1 MKAVVIDG
9 FGGVDQLH
17 IQNVD
22 DPEVGKGEVLVRVRA
37 TSVNPID
44 LKIRN
49 GSAAKRMGVE
59 LPAILGRDLA
69 GDVVR
74 AGEGVVGFEKG
85 QRVMAMANGTYAELT
100 TAKADV
106 LSPIPDKLSYEQAAA
121 LPLVLLTGAQ
131 LIERA
136 IKVEPGWTVLILG
149 AVGSVG
155 RSAVH
160 VALKHGAKVI
170 AGVRASQLKEAE
182 SLGQGNEDRFHVV
195 STDDP
200 KQLELLHDLDAV
212 ADTVNGPTGARA
224 LKTLKPGGVFGTVVG
239 PPADAAQHNVRVAAL
254 QSVPDASRLYELAD
268 DVARGELN
276 IPIANIFP
284 LDQVQ
289 DAHREAENHPSGKIV
304 LKAA

>member
-22 DPEVGKGEVLVRVRA
+22 DPPVGRGEVLVRVRA
-37 TSVNPID
+37 TSVNPVD
-44 LKIRN
+44 LKIRS

-69 GDVVR
+69 GEVVR
-74 AGEGVVGFEKG
+74 AGDGVVGFSPG
-85 QRVMAMANGTYAELT
+85 QRVMGLANGTYAELT

-106 LSPIPDKLSYEQAAA
+106 LAPIPDKLSFEQAAA

-136 IKVEPGWTVLILG
+136 IKIQPGWTVLILG

-160 VALKHGAKVI
+160 VALQHGAKVI
-170 AGVRASQLKEAE
+170 AGVHASHMEEAQ
-182 SLGQGNEDRFHVV
+182 SLGVQQVI
-195 STDDP
+195 STDDE
-200 KQLELLHDLDAV
+200 KQLNKLHDLDAV
-212 ADTVNGPTGARA
+212 ADTVGGPTAARA
-224 LKTLKPGGVFGTVVG
+224 LKALKPGGVFGTVLG
-239 PPADAAQHNVRVAAL
+239 APPDANRYNIKVEAFQAQ
-254 QSVPDASRLYELAD
+254 PDASRLYELAD
-268 DVARGELN
+268 DVARGEFT
-276 IPIANIFP
+276 IPIAKTLSLSQI
-284 LDQVQ
+284 QE
-289 DAHREAENHPSGKIV
+289 AHREAENHPSGKIV

>member
-22 DPEVGKGEVLVRVRA
+22 DPEVGRGEVLVRVHA
-37 TSVNPID
+37 TSINPVD
-44 LKIRN
+44 LKIRD

-69 GDVVR
+69 GEVVR

-106 LSPIPDKLSYEQAAA
+106 LAPIPDKLSYEQAAA

-160 VALKHGAKVI
+160 VAQQRGAKII
-170 AGVRASQLKEAE
+170 AGVRASQIEEAQ
-182 SLGQGNEDRFHVV
+182 SLGVEQVI
-195 STDDP
+195 STDDE
-200 KQLELLHDLDAV
+200 KQLEKLHDLDAV
-212 ADTVNGPTGARA
+212 ADTVGGPTAARA
-224 LKTLKPGGVFGTVVG
+224 LKALKPGGVFGTVLA
-239 PPADAAQHNVRVAAL
+239 PPADAAQHNVRVAAMMA
-254 QSVPDASRLYELAD
+254 VPDASRLYELAD
-268 DVARGELN
+268 DVARGEFT
-276 IPIANIFP
+276 IPIANTLP
-284 LDQVQ
+284 LDEIQE
-289 DAHREAENHPSGKIV
+289 AHREAENHPSGKIV